1 MDGQAARY
9 AVLKGDIVGSTKL
22 STQGLSSVLNQLRKG
37 VETFSEQY
45 RGAVYGMM
53 DVFSG
58 DSWQLLMP
66 DWRRSPRAAL
76 YLRAVVKSE
85 AEIKIDTRIAIGW
98 GMVDADS
105 LKQNRITESTGEAF
119 TRSGHTL
126 EKMAKHARLAFDGGE
141 AGLPLVRAS
150 LALADELAGRWTP
163 KQAQAVALALLGQ
176 KQDAI
181 ASASG
186 KKQPT
191 VYKALRS
198 AGWRG
203 IETFLEE
210 IEYSL

>member
-1 MDGQAARY
+1 MNRQSERY
-9 AVLKGDIVGSTKL
+9 AVLKGDIVGSTTL
-22 STQGLSSVLNQLRKG
+22 PTQGLVSVLNQLRRG
-37 VETFSEQY
+37 VEAFSAQY
-45 RGAVYGMM
+45 RGAVYGVM

-66 DWRRSPRAAL
+66 DWRRSLRAAL
-76 YLRAVVKSE
+76 YLRAVVRSD
-85 AEIKIDTRIAIGW
+85 AGCKIDTRIAIGW
-98 GMVDADS
+98 GSVDADS
-105 LKQNRITESTGEAF
+105 LKLNRITESTGEAF

-126 EKMAKHARLAFDGGE
+126 EKMAKHTRLAFDGGE
-141 AGLPLVRAS
+141 TGLPLVRAS
-150 LALADELAGRWTP
+150 LALADELAGRWTS

-176 KQDAI
+176 KQDKI

-210 IEYSL
+210 VEYSL

>member
-1 MDGQAARY
+1 MDKQTERY

-37 VETFSEQY
+37 VESFFGQY
-45 RGAVYGMM
+45 RGAVYGKM

-66 DWRRSPRAAL
+66 DWRRSVRAAL
-76 YLRAVVKSE
+76 YLRAVVKSD
-85 AEIKIDTRIAIGW
+85 AETKIDTRIAIGW
-98 GMVDADS
+98 GAVDADS
-105 LKQNRITESTGEAF
+105 LKRNRITESTGEAF

-141 AGLPLVRAS
+141 TGTPLVRAS

-163 KQAQAVALALLGQ
+163 TQAQAVAMALLGQ
-176 KQDAI
+176 KQDEI